1 MELLIFRT
9 DIKSKKKVRSLK
21 PMLNNHSDI
30 IKWSID
36 LEDIDNV
43 LRIEATT
50 NLSEGDVIDLV
61 EIQGFY
67 IKTLSD

>member
-9 DIKSKKKVRSLK
+9 DIKSKKKVKSLK
-21 PMLNNHSDI
+21 PVLNNHSDI

-50 NLSEGDVIDLV
+50 NLSEVDVIDLV
-61 EIQGFY
+61 QIQGFF